1 MPRTVFLLF
10 SSCLHATLAFS
21 SIPPPQMH
29 KVRLTTDSTLVVDMS
44 QRMTLCVDAATDWHP
59 TSCPLD
65 SWNRLDM
72 QLPCDVEVDNLK
84 WMDGSMNNCDT
95 LTFYHIL
102 KIRISGSAYK
112 SLRCFH
118 FYFKILF
125 TVFPYS
131 EKYFKVIAVCK
142 V

>member
-21 SIPPPQMH
+21 SIPPPPPQMH
-29 KVRLTTDSTLVVDMS
+29 KVRLMTDSTLVVDMS

-72 QLPCDVEVDNLK
+72 
-84 WMDGSMNNCDT
+84 
-95 LTFYHIL
+95 
-102 KIRISGSAYK
+102 
-112 SLRCFH
+112 
-118 FYFKILF
+118 
-125 TVFPYS
+125 
-131 EKYFKVIAVCK
+131 
-142 V
+142 